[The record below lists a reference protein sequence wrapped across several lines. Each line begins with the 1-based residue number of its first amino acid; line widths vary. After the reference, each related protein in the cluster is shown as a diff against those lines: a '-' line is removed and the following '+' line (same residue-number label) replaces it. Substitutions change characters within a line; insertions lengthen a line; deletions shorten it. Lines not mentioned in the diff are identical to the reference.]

1 MPVRPTCRW
10 SWTIPTSGS
19 RRSSTRRVRRCW
31 SPIPPSPPAS
41 IRPCRRCVWTRP
53 VCSTGVP
60 DTPLTDE
67 ELGAFAPGTP
77 GRLDHPAYVIFTSG
91 STGKPKGVV
100 TPFRG
105 LTNMQVNHRRE
116 IFAPTIEAAGGR
128 VLRIAHTVSFAFDM
142 SWEELLWLVE
152 GHEVHVCDEQ
162 LRRDAERLVA
172 YCAEHAVDVV
182 NVTPTYAHHL
192 FAAGLLDGPHVPP
205 LVLLG
210 GEAVP
215 ESVWS
220 RLREPRGRGAT
231 TCTGRPS
238 TRSTPSARAPSTA
251 PPPRSAPPSPNTAAH
266 VLDGWLRPVPD

>member
-1 MPVRPTCRW
+1 ERLGEILDASGAALLVTDSTVAARFDPGVPQVRLDEA
-10 SWTIPTSGS
+10 GLFD
-19 RRSSTRRVRRCW
+19 
-31 SPIPPSPPAS
+31 
-41 IRPCRRCVWTRP
+41 
-53 VCSTGVP
+53 GVP

-152 GHEVHVCDEQ
+152 GHEVHV
-162 LRRDAERLVA
+162 
-172 YCAEHAVDVV
+172 
-182 NVTPTYAHHL
+182 
-192 FAAGLLDGPHVPP
+192 
-205 LVLLG
+205 
-210 GEAVP
+210 
-215 ESVWS
+215 
-220 RLREPRGRGAT
+220 
-231 TCTGRPS
+231 
-238 TRSTPSARAPSTA
+238 
-251 PPPRSAPPSPNTAAH
+251 
-266 VLDGWLRPVPD
+266 